1 VKVPKEICFVRANKT
16 KFGGA
21 EVYLSRL
28 SSALNKK
35 KIKHSILNSIFPNFL
50 PSWLR
55 AILFNF
61 QACSSKKNKFYISL
75 DRITCP
81 DIYRAGDGVHKAFL
95 KIENKS
101 KLNPLHPVYLYI
113 ERRCFKKAKKIIAI
127 SNMVKNDIVNNYNI
141 DHEKIS
147 VVYNGIDIKK
157 IDHKRSFNRLKKE
170 FSLRVH
176 QKILLYVGGGFK
188 RKGVE
193 DFLTIISKLKNKN
206 IKAFIIGKEKKIEY
220 YKQLSKNIGIDNK
233 VVFTGAREDVDDFYT
248 ISDIFIFPTRYEP
261 FGNVILES
269 MNFGNAVFTTKQCG
283 GGELLDDY
291 FIMNNSKDFSI
302 VDKIDQLLVDGDKL
316 EKIKKN
322 NRKTS
327 NKFSIESNLEKTL
340 EIIDSV
346 NN

>member
-1 VKVPKEICFVRANKT
+1 M
-16 KFGGA
+16 
-21 EVYLSRL
+21 
-28 SSALNKK
+28 
-35 KIKHSILNSIFPNFL
+35 IKN
-50 PSWLR
+50 
-55 AILFNF
+55 
-61 QACSSKKNKFYISL
+61 
-75 DRITCP
+75 
-81 DIYRAGDGVHKAFL
+81 
-95 KIENKS
+95 E
-101 KLNPLHPVYLYI
+101 
-113 ERRCFKKAKKIIAI
+113 
-127 SNMVKNDIVNNYNI
+127 IVNNYSINSK
-141 DHEKIS
+141 KIS
-147 VVYNGIDIKK
+147 VIYNGINPSI
-157 IDHKRSFNRLKKE
+157 IDYRSSFDKLNRE
-170 FSLRVH
+170 FDLGVGSL
-176 QKILLYVGGGFK
+176 ILLYVGSGFK
-188 RKGVE
+188 RKGVKE
-193 DFLTIISKLKNKN
+193 FLTIVSRLRNKN
-206 IKAFIIGKEKKIEY
+206 IKAFIVGKEHKIDY
-220 YKQLSKNIGIDNK
+220 YKQLSHDLGIGNQA
-233 VVFTGAREDVDDFYT
+233 VFTGPREDVNDFYT